1 MKNKRFKKALSVFLS
16 ILMLMSCWVWV
27 APTDASAAGSYYVR
41 VYLNIYDGANS
52 DGYGKAYSVVD
63 DINSEFYGKP
73 NEYKWDYGSSWN
85 AFDNSDGYD
94 GEVNMAGFTLFYDN
108 DKKYKAYDL
117 SADLV
122 AATTTLGNNWTSM
135 DDLTLENFA
144 NCKNMIEK
152 VYSFELDSMPS
163 SLFWINDENNAVN
176 GETSFGIH
184 KITVAESSTS
194 QEHILWTGLSGSES
208 YYECYYG
215 TITPTGLI
223 TPWDDCPGEDT
234 KTFYKDYTTSAVGTW
249 IDPFNAGDYN
259 VYPVNNYL
267 SGGVSA
273 TFTVGSNGA
282 QTNIDYIE
290 LGNTNNYYINF
301 TNHSTQTA
309 TITALNSSN
318 LVNGYSNNLTIAPGE
333 TKSFTLKKASMSGD
347 GNYYNFCFK
356 YTLNNVFEK
365 NGTTPVEFYQA
376 AYIGTWNTSDDSS
389 VIGPPTT
396 SEANSGFTVYNGVD
410 MDFMSQFMA
419 DTGIFETVSTTGN
432 RTSDITFK
440 YNYYLDNTDTKYTN
454 WSQTGLRMYVKNGHT
469 MLQSISSLILM
480 TVVQ

>member
-1 MKNKRFKKALSVFLS
+1 
-16 ILMLMSCWVWV
+16 
-27 APTDASAAGSYYVR
+27 
-41 VYLNIYDGANS
+41 
-52 DGYGKAYSVVD
+52 
-63 DINSEFYGKP
+63 
-73 NEYKWDYGSSWN
+73 
-85 AFDNSDGYD
+85 
-94 GEVNMAGFTLFYDN
+94 
-108 DKKYKAYDL
+108 
-117 SADLV
+117 
-122 AATTTLGNNWTSM
+122 
-135 DDLTLENFA
+135 
-144 NCKNMIEK
+144 MIEK

-163 SLFWINDENNAVN
+163 SLFWINDENNAIN

-223 TPWDDCPGEDT
+223 TPWDDCPGEAT

-396 SEANSGFTVYNGVD
+396 SEANSGFTVYNGAD

-454 WSQTGLRMYVKNGHT
+454 WSQTGLRMYVKKWTYNVTIYFQPDTDDGGTMNLVGEIDNKDSASLSIADMVYSYSSASDSFKIPDSNSTVSSPLYSKAPLFTSVGQSFING
-469 MLQSISSLILM
+469 MGYCNFKYNCSLFPLLW
-480 TVVQ
+480 